1 MKLLAEYWHIIAAVL
16 GLSGSG
22 GLIGFLAGKKEQK
35 SKAKKT
41 EADALTSTQSVYDM
55 LTKHMEEALKEMRLE
70 ISDLKKENIEQRKE
84 MRVLHS
90 DNRKLHLEVSN
101 MHKEN
106 NELKDMIRKLEDENK
121 KLYADLQRYKNK

>member
-1 MKLLAEYWHIIAAVL
+1 
-16 GLSGSG
+16 
-22 GLIGFLAGKKEQK
+22 
-35 SKAKKT
+35 
-41 EADALTSTQSVYDM
+41 
-55 LTKHMEEALKEMRLE
+55 
-70 ISDLKKENIEQRKE
+70 